1 MTYFDTLKR
10 SYVDVD
16 TSKGIDTEQFLEA
29 TEGLVKLFDLL
40 GSTAFSVVQNDMNG
54 NIKKI
59 RERFLS
65 NPTANATLQD
75 LMATEAPEKKRVATE
90 GLLWLTR
97 QVSCCA
103 KGLDFTAQALRRS
116 MDNPAE
122 ELNISFTK
130 AYEATLRKHHNMIVR
145 PLFSIAMKA
154 CPYRKDFYEKI
165 GVLTDDALA
174 QMKQWVDA
182 LENIIRIIQDVF
194 KANPAYIK
202 GM

>member
-1 MTYFDTLKR
+1 MTFFDTLER

-16 TSKGIDTEQFLEA
+16 LSKGIETDQFLQA

-40 GSTAFSVVQNDMNG
+40 GSAAFSVVQKDMNG

-65 NPTANATLQD
+65 NPTANSTLQE
-75 LMATEAPEKKRVATE
+75 LLATEAPEKKRVATE

-97 QVSCCA
+97 
-103 KGLDFTAQALRRS
+103 GLDFTAQALRRS
-116 MDNPAE
+116 LNEGAE

-130 AYEATLRKHHNMIVR
+130 AYEETLKKHHSFVVR
-145 PLFSIAMKA
+145 PVFALAMKA
-154 CPYRKDFYEKI
+154 CPYRVDFYEKL
-165 GVLTDDALA
+165 GVTSDAAKA
-174 QMKQWVDA
+174 QMTKWVEA
-182 LENIIRIIQDVF
+182 LENIIRIIQGVF
-194 KANPAYIK
+194 NANPAYTK

>member
-1 MTYFDTLKR
+1 MTYFDTLAR

-16 TSKGIDTEQFLEA
+16 TSKGVDTEQFLEA

-40 GSTAFSVVQNDMNG
+40 GSAAFSVVQNDMNG

-59 RERFLS
+59 RERYLS
-65 NPTANATLQD
+65 NPTANNTLEE
-75 LMATEAPEKKRVATE
+75 LMKNESPEKKRVATE

-97 QVSCCA
+97 
-103 KGLDFTAQALRRS
+103 GLDFTAQALRRS
-116 MDNPAE
+116 LDNPTE
-122 ELNISFTK
+122 ELNTSFTK
-130 AYEATLRKHHNMIVR
+130 SYEQTLRKHHSIVIR
-145 PLFSIAMKA
+145 PVFGLAMKA

-165 GVLTDDALA
+165 GVLTEDGLA
-174 QMKQWVDA
+174 QMRAWLEA
-182 LENIIRIIQDVF
+182 LENIISIIQNVF